1 MRVRVAGGPPPGTN
15 TALGAITGAI
25 IGAAVGGPRSGPAP
39 ALFGAVAGAA
49 IGSATDAQ
57 NAQQSREVE
66 VTDRRAYMAMQ
77 QQAYDY
83 RRAITA
89 CLQARGYSVR

>member
-1 MRVRVAGGPPPGTN
+1 MRVRVAAGPPPGTN

-39 ALFGAVAGAA
+39 VLFGAVAGAA
-49 IGSATDAQ
+49 VGSAADAQ
-57 NAQQSREVE
+57 NEQNSREVYMQ
-66 VTDRRAYMAMQ
+66 DRQAYMAMQ
-77 QQAYDY
+77 EQANSY
-83 RRAITA
+83 RRAIGA